1 MKFEIDIRCYLKVIL
16 IRIDSFINLKE
27 NFLLST
33 NYKLDLI
40 ILDCI
45 ADKFSVFLSYN
56 LL

>member
-1 MKFEIDIRCYLKVIL
+1 MKFEIDICYYLKVIL

-33 NYKLDLI
+33 NFKLDLI
-40 ILDCI
+40 IFHCI